1 MVESLPT
8 RRLAAVLF
16 ADVRGYSRLMGNSDE
31 KTLERL
37 ESCREIFREFIAAH
51 NGRLVDTA
59 GDSILAEFP
68 SVVEA
73 VRSGMNIQHRLGE
86 FNADLA
92 AEERMDFR
100 IGINSGEVLVKDNS
114 IYGDAVN
121 VAARVQALATA
132 GRVSVSGA
140 VYNEVKRKLPIAF
153 DDLGEHAVKN
163 IAEPVRVF
171 NLAPANVNIAVNN
184 NSANT
189 DSQPLVPSGKPSIA
203 VLAFDNMSGDQ
214 QQDYFSDGI
223 TEDIITDLSKVSG
236 LFVIA
241 RNSSFRYKGRSVDV
255 RTVATELGVRYV
267 LEGSVRRVADR
278 VRINAQLIDGGDG
291 RHIWADRYD
300 RNIDDIFAVQDD
312 VTKTIVNVLKI
323 RLTGDEVHRVA
334 DAGTHNPEAYDCCLK
349 GNAEFLKWTPDAL
362 DRAQSHYERAMT
374 LDPEYAE
381 PLARLARVN
390 AFRWTAGLGDR
401 ERTLDVALAQARK
414 AVQMTGQLA
423 LAHGILGW
431 ICAWSGLS
439 EEALTAA
446 RQALRLDPN
455 GADPHYWMGFVL
467 SCAGHTVEADVMHAQ
482 AMRLDPH
489 FPVHY
494 GWGRAQNYMFMG
506 EYDTAIDMAR
516 RYIKQAPAFIG
527 NHAVLG
533 ASLALTGHVD
543 EAREV
548 GDQILR
554 LNPNFRV
561 RWREREIAWADPECR
576 ERYSRGLAIAFSAK
590 PSSAT
595 VE

>member
-16 ADVRGYSRLMGNSDE
+16 ADVRGYSRLMANSDE

-37 ESCREIFREFIAAH
+37 ESSREIFRALIAAH

-73 VRSGMNIQHRLGE
+73 VRGGMNIQQRLGE
-86 FNADLA
+86 FNGGLA

-100 IGINSGEVLVKDNS
+100 VGINSGEVLVKDSS

-121 VAARVQALATA
+121 IAARVQALATA
-132 GRVSVSGA
+132 GSVTVSAA

-153 DDLGEHAVKN
+153 EDLGEHAVKN

-171 NLAPANVNIAVNN
+171 SLAPADIRKPVTSKYTNAEVIPVEH
-184 NSANT
+184 S
-189 DSQPLVPSGKPSIA
+189 DKPSIA
-203 VLAFDNMSGDQ
+203 VLAFDNMSGDK

-241 RNSSFRYKGRSVDV
+241 RNSSFRYKGQSVDV

-278 VRINAQLIDGGDG
+278 VRVTAQLIDGGDG

-300 RNIDDIFAVQDD
+300 RRIDDIFAVQDD
-312 VTKTIVNVLKI
+312 VTTTIVNVLKVT
-323 RLTGDEVHRVA
+323 LTGDEAHRLA
-334 DAGTHNPEAYDCCLK
+334 DIGTNNPEAYDCCLK
-349 GNAEFLKWTPDAL
+349 GNAEFLNWTPDAM
-362 DRAQSHYERAMT
+362 DRAQAHYERAMT
-374 LDPEYAE
+374 LDPKYAE

-390 AFRWTAGLGDR
+390 AFRWTVGFRNRDQS
-401 ERTLDVALAQARK
+401 LDLAVMQARK
-414 AVQMTGQLA
+414 AVQMNGQLA

-431 ICAWSGLS
+431 ICAWNGLI
-439 EEALTAA
+439 EEALAAA
-446 RQALRLDPN
+446 RQCLRLDPN

-489 FPVHY
+489 FQVHY

-506 EYDTAIDMAR
+506 EYDTAIEMAR

-527 NHAVLG
+527 NYAVLG
-533 ASLALTGHVD
+533 ASLALKGHVD
-543 EAREV
+543 EARGV

-554 LNPNFRV
+554 LSPDFRV

-576 ERYSRGLAIAFSAK
+576 ERYNRGLAIVFSPN
-590 PSSAT
+590 PSSAR
-595 VE
+595 VD